1 MTTTTAGPD
10 PSVLRSGLVAT
21 TLRDERRLARR
32 LDGAERAKGPRRT
45 QQLAEVAEQVVAAQG
60 RLASRA
66 ASADALVGSITY
78 PDLPVS
84 ARRDD
89 IAAAIADHQVVVVAG
104 ETGSGKTT
112 QLPKI
117 CLELGRGVRGLV
129 GHTQPR
135 RIAARAVA
143 ERVAEELGGEVGG
156 AVGYA
161 VRFTDEVGPDSL
173 VKLMTDGILLAE
185 VQRDP
190 DLLAYD
196 TIIIDEAH
204 ERSLTIDFLL
214 GYLHRLLPRRPDLK
228 VVITSA
234 TIDPQRF
241 ADHFSTVAGEVPV
254 VEVSGRTFP
263 VEVRYR
269 PLSLDETPLD
279 GGAAEDADDEDG
291 ESLEADP
298 DDARHGHADGAE
310 DRDQTEGVIDA
321 VAELT
326 ALGDGD
332 VLVFLSGE
340 RDIRDT
346 ADALTAAIERREV
359 PGLRPAGSGG
369 AGATEVLPLFGRLSA
384 ADQHRVFSRPGAG
397 TSRRIVLA
405 TNVAETSL
413 TVPGIRY
420 VVDTGTARTSRYSAR
435 TKVQRLP
442 IEPVSQASAAQRSG
456 RCGRV
461 ADGVAIRLY
470 SERDFESRPRFTQ
483 PEVQRTSLASVILQM
498 ASLGLGAVEDFPFLD
513 APDRRQ
519 VRDGL
524 ALLHELGAIDDPS
537 PEGNPR
543 LTDVGKR
550 LAQVPADPRFA
561 RMLLQADREGV
572 VPELL
577 VLVASLSV
585 QDVRERP
592 LENPEAARE
601 SHRRFADEH
610 SDFVSTLNLWAYLTE
625 QAAERSSSSFRRM
638 CKAEF
643 LHHLRIRE
651 WQDVHAQLRRV
662 LRGLGIST
670 PSGAEAARVRTGED
684 LEPVRAQVHAAL
696 LAGLLTQVG
705 SKDLRAEEKNGR
717 AGGRDGRDGQQGGRE
732 TRRRGPAEYVGARG
746 TRFAIAPGSVLA
758 KRSPSW
764 VVAAELV
771 ETSRLW
777 ARVVA
782 RVDPEQVEALA
793 AHLVVRS
800 HSEPRWSK
808 QRGAAVATERVTLYG
823 LPLVAG
829 RTVPLARLD
838 PVTARDLFIR
848 HALVGGEWDAR
859 GAAVAF
865 VEANAAVARDVE
877 ELQARTRRRDLRVDD
892 EALVAFYDARLPA
905 DATSARAFEAWWRKE
920 RRTRPDLLTLTV
932 ADLTI
937 DDADAL
943 SLDDAPTSWSSGSF
957 DLSLSYRFDPLAA
970 DDGVTVHV
978 PLAVLAQ
985 VPETGLDWGVPAW
998 RTELV
1003 TALLRAL
1010 PKPVRVQLVPVPDT
1024 AREVAA
1030 ALPDVPPPGV
1040 RLVDAVGEVL
1050 RARRGVVVP
1059 PEAWDAARLAES
1071 APHLLPTYALE
1082 DADGKVVA
1090 TGKDLAALRER
1101 TAGAQRAA
1109 VVQAVTA
1116 GARAQGQQLEHE
1128 ALTAWP
1134 AGLVLAGQVET
1145 AAPDGRPVVGFP
1157 SLVVERWTQPAKGR
1171 GGKDG
1176 ERRIAV
1182 RVLATEAE
1190 ARAAHPRGVARLARL
1205 VLANP
1210 TKALLDG
1217 LGTPARLALARS
1229 PHGTVEA
1236 LLADCADAAVDHL
1249 VATRAPGGGLG
1260 VRDGEAFDALLRAVR
1275 PDLLATTQQV
1285 LGLVQRVLKS
1295 ARDVEHAL
1303 DRTPAS
1309 LPLVASLADVRAQLQ
1324 VLVHAGFVAEVGLE
1338 RLPDVQRYLR
1348 ALLRR
1353 LEVLGGSGGGGGPA
1367 QAAQR
1372 DRDRTGVVQRLEA
1385 DLERAVAALPSAR
1398 RDAAEVRA
1406 VRWQLQE
1413 LRVSLFAQTVGASGP
1428 VSEKRVAAAITA
1440 LR

>member
-10 PSVLRSGLVAT
+10 PDVLRSGLVAT

-32 LDGAERAKGPRRT
+32 LDGAERAKGPRRA

-89 IAAAIADHQVVVVAG
+89 IAAAIAGHQVVVVAG

-263 VEVRYR
+263 VEIRYR
-269 PLSLDETPLD
+269 PLSLDEAPLD
-279 GGAAEDADDEDG
+279 EGASEDDGSDEDG

-298 DDARHGHADGAE
+298 DDARHGRGE
-310 DRDQTEGVIDA
+310 DRDQTEGILDA

-369 AGATEVLPLFGRLSA
+369 GGATEVLPLFGRLSA

-420 VVDTGTARTSRYSAR
+420 VVDTGTARISRYSAR

-524 ALLHELGAIDDPS
+524 ALLHELGAIDTAT

-543 LTDVGKR
+543 LTEVGKR

-592 LENPEAARE
+592 LDNADAARE

-662 LRGLGIST
+662 LRGLGVST
-670 PSGAEAARVRTGED
+670 PSGAEAARVRTGEE

-717 AGGRDGRDGQQGGRE
+717 SGGRDGRDGGRDGARE
-732 TRRRGPAEYVGARG
+732 VRRRGPAEYVGARG

-793 AHLVVRS
+793 EHLVVRS

-865 VEANAAVARDVE
+865 VDANAAVARDVE

-905 DATSARAFEAWWRKE
+905 DATSARAFEAWWRRE

-932 ADLTI
+932 ADLTTG
-937 DDADAL
+937 DADVE
-943 SLDDAPTSWSSGSF
+943 DAPTSWSSGSF
-957 DLSLSYRFDPLAA
+957 DLSLSYLFDPRSAA
-970 DDGVTVHV
+970 DGVTVHV

-1059 PEAWDAARLAES
+1059 AEAWDAARLAET

-1082 DADGKVVA
+1082 DADGRVVA

-1116 GARAQGQQLEHE
+1116 GAKASGQQLEHE
-1128 ALTAWP
+1128 ALTSWP
-1134 AGLVLAGQVET
+1134 AGLVLAEQVET

-1157 SLVVERWTQPAKGR
+1157 SLVVERWSAGSKGAAKGKE
-1171 GGKDG
+1171 GG

-1210 TKALLDG
+1210 TKSLLDG
-1217 LGTPARLALARS
+1217 LGTPGRLALARS

-1249 VATRAPGGGLG
+1249 VGARAPGGGLG
-1260 VRDGEAFDALLRAVR
+1260 VRDADAFDALLRAVR

-1295 ARDVEHAL
+1295 ARDVEHVL

-1324 VLVHAGFVAEVGLE
+1324 VLVHPGFIAEVGLE

-1353 LEVLGGSGGGGGPA
+1353 LEVLGGAGAA

-1385 DLERAVAALPSAR
+1385 DLDRAVAALPSAR
-1398 RDAAEVRA
+1398 REAPDVRA

-1428 VSEKRVAAAITA
+1428 VSEKRVSAAITA

>member
-10 PSVLRSGLVAT
+10 PAVLRSGLVAT

-32 LDGAERAKGPRRT
+32 LDGAERAQGPRRAR
-45 QQLAEVAEQVVAAQG
+45 QLAEVAEQVLAAQG

-89 IAAAIADHQVVVVAG
+89 IAAAIAGHQVVVVAG

-143 ERVAEELGGEVGG
+143 ERVAEELGGPSAAVGQ

-269 PLSLDETPLD
+269 PLSLDEAPLD
-279 GGAAEDADDEDG
+279 GAGGAGEDGEDDDG

-298 DDARHGHADGAE
+298 DDARHGRGE
-310 DRDQTEGVIDA
+310 DRDQTEGILDA

-326 ALGDGD
+326 ALGEGD

-384 ADQHRVFSRPGAG
+384 ADQHRVFSKPGAG

-420 VVDTGTARTSRYSAR
+420 VVDTGTARISRYSAR

-524 ALLHELGAIDDPS
+524 ALLHELGAIDTAT

-543 LTDVGKR
+543 LTEVGKR

-592 LENPEAARE
+592 LENADAARK

-610 SDFVSTLNLWAYLTE
+610 SDFVSTLNLWKYLTE

-670 PSGAEAARVRTGED
+670 PGGAESARVRTGEE

-717 AGGRDGRDGQQGGRE
+717 DGQRE

-793 AHLVVRS
+793 SHLVVRS

-838 PVTARDLFIR
+838 PLTARDLFIR

-932 ADLTI
+932 ADLTTG
-937 DDADAL
+937 DADVE
-943 SLDDAPTSWSSGSF
+943 DAPTSWSSGSF
-957 DLSLSYRFDPLAA
+957 DLSLSYLFDPRSTR
-970 DDGVTVHV
+970 DGVTVHV

-1030 ALPDVPPPGV
+1030 ALPAVPPPGV
-1040 RLVDAVGEVL
+1040 RLVDAVAEVL

-1059 PEAWDAARLAES
+1059 PEAWDAARLAET

-1082 DADGKVVA
+1082 DADGRVVA
-1090 TGKDLAALRER
+1090 TGKDLAALREK

-1116 GARAQGQQLEHE
+1116 GARASGQQLEHE

-1134 AGLVLAGQVET
+1134 AGLVLAEQVET

-1157 SLVVERWTQPAKGR
+1157 SLVVERWTAASKQT
-1171 GGKDG
+1171 KDG

-1210 TKALLDG
+1210 TKSLLDG

-1249 VATRAPGGGLG
+1249 VGARAPGGGLG
-1260 VRDGEAFDALLRAVR
+1260 VREGQTFDALLRAVR

-1309 LPLVASLADVRAQLQ
+1309 LPLVASLADVRAQLG
-1324 VLVHAGFVAEVGLE
+1324 VLVHAGFVAEVGLA

-1353 LEVLGGSGGGGGPA
+1353 LEVLGGSGGGGGAA

-1398 RDAAEVRA
+1398 RDAEEVRA

>member
-10 PSVLRSGLVAT
+10 PEVLRSGLVAT
-21 TLRDERRLARR
+21 TLRDEARLRRRLA
-32 LDGAERAKGPRRT
+32 GAERAKGPRRAA
-45 QQLAEVAEQVVAAQG
+45 QLAEVAEQLVAAQA
-60 RLASRA
+60 RLAARAGA
-66 ASADALVGSITY
+66 ASTQPISY

-84 ARRDD
+84 DRRDD
-89 IAAAIADHQVVVVAG
+89 IAAAIRDHQVVVVAG

-117 CLELGRGVRGLV
+117 CLELGRGVRGLI

-143 ERVAEELGGEVGG
+143 ERVAEELGTQVGG
-156 AVGYA
+156 TVGYA
-161 VRFTDEVGPDSL
+161 VRFTDEVGPESL

-190 DLLAYD
+190 ELLAYD

-241 ADHFSTVAGEVPV
+241 ADHFASAVGEVPV

-269 PLSLDETPLD
+269 PLSLDEAAL
-279 GGAAEDADDEDG
+279 GGEGGEGGEDDDE
-291 ESLEADP
+291 LEGDP
-298 DDARHGHADGAE
+298 DDEGVDHSQ

-346 ADALTAAIERREV
+346 ADALTAAIERREI
-359 PGLRPAGSGG
+359 PGLRAAGSGG

-384 ADQHRVFSRPGAG
+384 ADQHRVFSAPGAG

-420 VVDTGTARTSRYSAR
+420 VVDTGTARISRYSAR

-470 SERDFESRPRFTQ
+470 SERDLEARPRFTQ

-524 ALLHELGAIDDPS
+524 ALLHELSAIDDPAAAPAGAS
-537 PEGNPR
+537 PR
-543 LTDVGKR
+543 LTEIGRR

-561 RMLLQADREGV
+561 RMLLQADVEGV

-592 LENPEAARE
+592 LENADAARE

-610 SDFVSTLNLWAYLTE
+610 SDFASTLNLWAYLTE

-662 LRGLGIST
+662 LRQLGVQA
-670 PSGAEAARVRTGED
+670 PSGAEAARVRTGEELD
-684 LEPVRAQVHAAL
+684 AVREQVHTAL

-705 SKDLRAEEKNGR
+705 TKDERAEEKG
-717 AGGRDGRDGQQGGRE
+717 ARDRDR
-732 TRRRGPAEYVGARG
+732 RRRGPAEYLGTRG

-782 RVDPEQVEALA
+782 RVEPEQVERLA

-808 QRGAAVATERVTLYG
+808 QRGSAVATERVTLYG

-829 RTVPLARLD
+829 RTVQLARLD
-838 PVTARDLFIR
+838 PEAARDLFIR
-848 HALVGGEWDAR
+848 HALVGGEWDAGR
-859 GAAVAF
+859 AGGAAVAF
-865 VEANAAVARDVE
+865 VDANARTAEQVE

-905 DATSARAFEAWWRKE
+905 DATSARAFESWWRRE

-932 ADLTI
+932 ADLTTGE
-937 DDADAL
+937 AEVGE
-943 SLDDAPTSWSSGSF
+943 APTSWSSGAF
-957 DLSLSYRFDPLAA
+957 DLSLSYRFDPRAS

-1003 TALLRAL
+1003 TALLRGL
-1010 PKPVRVQLVPVPDT
+1010 PKPLRVQLVPVPDT

-1030 ALPDVPPPGV
+1030 ALPEVPPAGV
-1040 RLVDAVGEVL
+1040 RLVDAVAEVL

-1059 PEAWDAARLAES
+1059 PDAWDSRKLAET

-1082 DADGKVVA
+1082 DADGRVVA

-1116 GARAQGQQLEHE
+1116 GAKASGQQLEHE
-1128 ALTAWP
+1128 ALTSWP
-1134 AGLVLAGQVET
+1134 AGLVLAEQVET

-1157 SLVVERWTQPAKGR
+1157 SLVVEGAARAV
-1171 GGKDG
+1171 
-1176 ERRIAV
+1176 AV
-1182 RVLATEAE
+1182 RVLATEPE
-1190 ARAAHPRGVARLARL
+1190 AAAAHPAGVARLART
-1205 VLANP
+1205 VVANP

-1217 LGTPARLALARS
+1217 LGTPGKLALARS
-1229 PHGTVEA
+1229 PHGSVDA

-1249 VATRAPGGGLG
+1249 VLTRAPGGGLG
-1260 VRDGEAFDALLRAVR
+1260 VRDAAAFDAVLRAVR
-1275 PDLLATTQQV
+1275 PDVLATTKTV

-1309 LPLVASLADVRAQLQ
+1309 LPLVASLADVRAQLG
-1324 VLVHAGFVAEVGLE
+1324 VLVPAGFVARTGLE
-1338 RLPDVQRYLR
+1338 RLPDLQRYLQ

-1353 LEVLGGSGGGGGPA
+1353 LEVLSSP
-1367 QAAQR
+1367 QAVQR

-1398 RDAAEVRA
+1398 RTAREVRA
-1406 VRWQLQE
+1406 VRWMLQE

-1428 VSEKRVAAAITA
+1428 VSEKRVAAAISA

>member
-10 PSVLRSGLVAT
+10 PQVLRSGLVAT
-21 TLRDERRLARR
+21 TLRDEARLRRR
-32 LDGAERAKGPRRT
+32 LDGAERAKGPRRAA
-45 QQLAEVAEQVVAAQG
+45 QLAEVAEQLLTAQA

-66 ASADALVGSITY
+66 GAASTQRITY

-84 ARRDD
+84 DRRDD
-89 IAAAIADHQVVVVAG
+89 IAAAIRDHQVVVVAG

-117 CLELGRGVRGLV
+117 CLELGRGVRGLI

-143 ERVAEELGGEVGG
+143 ERVAEELGTEVGG

-204 ERSLTIDFLL
+204 ERSLTIDFLM

-241 ADHFSTVAGEVPV
+241 ADHFADAVGEVPV

-269 PLSLDETPLD
+269 PLSLDETPV
-279 GGAAEDADDEDG
+279 GEGEDDDDEVEG
-291 ESLEADP
+291 DP
-298 DDARHGHADGAE
+298 DDAPRGTADHSQ

-321 VAELT
+321 VAELV
-326 ALGDGD
+326 ALGPGD

-346 ADALTAAIERREV
+346 ADALTGAIERREV
-359 PGLRPAGSGG
+359 PGLR
-369 AGATEVLPLFGRLSA
+369 ATEVLPLYGRLSA
-384 ADQHRVFSRPGAG
+384 ADQHRVFSSPGAG

-420 VVDTGTARTSRYSAR
+420 VVDAGTARISRYSAR

-524 ALLHELGAIDDPS
+524 ALLHELSAIDDPATA
-537 PEGNPR
+537 EGERGPK
-543 LTDVGKR
+543 LTDIGRR

-561 RMLLQADREGV
+561 RMLLQADVEGV

-592 LENPEAARE
+592 LENADAART

-610 SDFVSTLNLWAYLTE
+610 SDFVSVLNLWSYLTE

-662 LRGLGIST
+662 LRQLGIQA
-670 PSGAEAARVRTGED
+670 PSGAESSRVRTGDE
-684 LEPVRAQVHAAL
+684 LAAVRDQVHTAL

-705 SKDLRAEEKNGR
+705 TQDTRTERDKD
-717 AGGRDGRDGQQGGRE
+717 Q
-732 TRRRGPAEYVGARG
+732 RRRGPAEYLGTRG

-782 RVDPEQVEALA
+782 RVEPEQVERLA

-838 PVTARDLFIR
+838 PETARDLFIR

-859 GAAVAF
+859 GSSVAF
-865 VEANAAVARDVE
+865 VEANARVAEQVE

-892 EALVAFYDARLPA
+892 EALVAFYESRLPA
-905 DATSARAFEAWWRKE
+905 DATSARAFEAWWRRE
-920 RRTRPDLLTLTV
+920 RRDRPDLLTLTV
-932 ADLTI
+932 ADLTTGE
-937 DDADAL
+937 AEVGE
-943 SLDDAPTSWSSGSF
+943 APTSWSSGAF
-957 DLSLSYRFDPLAA
+957 DLSLSYRFDPRAT

-998 RTELV
+998 RPDLV
-1003 TALLRAL
+1003 TALLRGL
-1010 PKPVRVQLVPVPDT
+1010 PKPLRVQLVPVPDT

-1030 ALPDVPPPGV
+1030 ALPEVPPAGV
-1040 RLVDAVGEVL
+1040 RLVEAVAEVL

-1059 PEAWDAARLAES
+1059 PEAWDSRKLAET

-1082 DADGKVVA
+1082 DADGRVVA
-1090 TGKDLAALRER
+1090 TGKDLAALREK

-1116 GARAQGQQLEHE
+1116 GVKASGQQLEHE
-1128 ALTAWP
+1128 ALTSWP
-1134 AGLVLAGQVET
+1134 AGLVLAEQVET

-1157 SLVVERWTQPAKGR
+1157 SLVVEGPAR
-1171 GGKDG
+1171 TV
-1176 ERRIAV
+1176 AV
-1182 RVLATEAE
+1182 RVLATAPEA
-1190 ARAAHPRGVARLARL
+1190 AAAHPAGVARLART
-1205 VLANP
+1205 VVANP

-1217 LGTPARLALARS
+1217 LGTPGRLALARS
-1229 PHGTVEA
+1229 PHGSVDA

-1249 VATRAPGGGLG
+1249 VTTRSPGSGLG
-1260 VRDGEAFDALLRAVR
+1260 VRDAATFDALLRAVR
-1275 PDLLATTQQV
+1275 PEVLATTKTV
-1285 LGLVQRVLKS
+1285 LALVQRVLKS

-1309 LPLVASLADVRAQLQ
+1309 LPLVASLADVRAQLG
-1324 VLVHAGFVAEVGLE
+1324 VLVPAGFVARTGLE
-1338 RLPDVQRYLR
+1338 RLPDLQRYLQ

-1353 LEVLGGSGGGGGPA
+1353 LEALQSP
-1367 QAAQR
+1367 QAVQR

-1398 RDAAEVRA
+1398 RTAREVRA
-1406 VRWQLQE
+1406 VRWSLQE

-1428 VSEKRVAAAITA
+1428 VSEKRVAAAISA

>member
-10 PSVLRSGLVAT
+10 PAVLRSGLVAT

-32 LDGAERAKGPRRT
+32 LEGAERAKGPRRA
-45 QQLAEVAEQVVAAQG
+45 QQLAEVAEQVVVAQG

-66 ASADALVGSITY
+66 GAAADLVGSITY

-89 IAAAIADHQVVVVAG
+89 IAAAIRDHQVVVVAG

-143 ERVAEELGGEVGG
+143 ERVAEELGGEVGQ

-269 PLSLDETPLD
+269 PLSLDEAPLE
-279 GGAAEDADDEDG
+279 GSEDDDEDG

-298 DDARHGHADGAE
+298 DDARRGQSE

-326 ALGDGD
+326 ALGEGD

-369 AGATEVLPLFGRLSA
+369 AGAAEVLPLFGRLSA

-420 VVDTGTARTSRYSAR
+420 VVDTGTARISRYSAR

-543 LTDVGKR
+543 LTEVGRR

-592 LENPEAARE
+592 LENADAARE

-610 SDFVSTLNLWAYLTE
+610 SDFVSTLNLWRYLTE

-670 PSGAEAARVRTGED
+670 PSGAEAARVRTGEE

-705 SKDLRAEEKNGR
+705 SKDLRAEEKAGR
-717 AGGRDGRDGQQGGRE
+717 GGGRDGRDGRDGARE
-732 TRRRGPAEYVGARG
+732 ARRRGSAEYVGARG

-808 QRGAAVATERVTLYG
+808 QRGGAVATERVTLYG

-829 RTVPLARLD
+829 RTVPLARID
-838 PVTARDLFIR
+838 PEAARDLFIR

-905 DATSARAFEAWWRKE
+905 DATSARAFESWWRRE

-957 DLSLSYRFDPLAA
+957 DLSLSYRFDPHAA

-1030 ALPDVPPPGV
+1030 ALPEVPPPGV

-1082 DADGKVVA
+1082 DADGRVVA

-1109 VVQAVTA
+1109 VVEAVTA
-1116 GARAQGQQLEHE
+1116 GARASGQQLEHE
-1128 ALTAWP
+1128 ALTSWP
-1134 AGLVLAGQVET
+1134 AGLVLAEQVET

-1157 SLVVERWTQPAKGR
+1157 SLVVERWTAASKQR
-1171 GGKDG
+1171 KDG

-1249 VATRAPGGGLG
+1249 VSQRAPGGGLG
-1260 VRDGEAFDALLRAVR
+1260 VRDGQAFDALLRAVR

-1309 LPLVASLADVRAQLQ
+1309 LPLVASLADVRAQLG

-1353 LEVLGGSGGGGGPA
+1353 LEVLGGAGAA

-1398 RDAAEVRA
+1398 RDAAEARA

>member
-1 MTTTTAGPD
+1 MTTTTTGPD
-10 PSVLRSGLVAT
+10 PDVLRSGLAAT
-21 TLRDERRLARR
+21 LLRDERRLARR
-32 LDGAERAKGPRRT
+32 LDGAERAKGPRRA
-45 QQLAEVAEQVVAAQG
+45 QQLAEVAHQVVAAQA

-66 ASADALVGSITY
+66 VAADAVVGSLSY

-89 IAAAIADHQVVVVAG
+89 IADAIRDHQVVVVAG

-117 CLELGRGVRGLV
+117 CLELGRGVRGLI

-143 ERVAEELGGEVGG
+143 ERVAEELGTEVGAPG
-156 AVGYA
+156 SPVGYA
-161 VRFTDEVGPDSL
+161 VRFHDEVGPDSL

-241 ADHFSTVAGEVPV
+241 ADHFGAVAGEVPV

-263 VEVRYR
+263 VEIRYR
-269 PLSLDETPLD
+269 PLSLDETPVD
-279 GGAAEDADDEDG
+279 SEGSEDDDG
-291 ESLEADP
+291 ESLEVDP
-298 DDARHGHADGAE
+298 DDARRGRGE
-310 DRDQTEGVIDA
+310 DRDQTEGILDA
-321 VAELT
+321 VAELS

-332 VLVFLSGE
+332 ILVFLSGE

-346 ADALTAAIERREV
+346 ADALTAAIERREI

-369 AGATEVLPLFGRLSA
+369 GGATEVLPLFGRLSA
-384 ADQHRVFSRPGAG
+384 ADQHRVFSKPGAG

-420 VVDTGTARTSRYSAR
+420 VVDTGTARISRYSAR

-537 PEGNPR
+537 PAGSPQ
-543 LTDVGKR
+543 LTDIGKR

-592 LENPEAARE
+592 LEKADAARE

-638 CKAEF
+638 CKAEY

-670 PSGAEAARVRTGED
+670 PSGAESAQVRTGEA
-684 LEPVRAQVHAAL
+684 LEPVRAQVHTAL

-717 AGGRDGRDGQQGGRE
+717 DGGREGRDGARE

-782 RVDPEQVEALA
+782 RVDPEQVETLA

-905 DATSARAFEAWWRKE
+905 DATSARAFEAWWRRE

-932 ADLTI
+932 VDLTTG
-937 DDADAL
+937 DADVE
-943 SLDDAPTSWSSGSF
+943 DAPTSWSSGSF
-957 DLSLSYRFDPLAA
+957 DLSLSYRFDPHAA

-1010 PKPVRVQLVPVPDT
+1010 PKPIRVQLVPVPDT

-1030 ALPDVPPPGV
+1030 ALPEVPPPGV
-1040 RLVDAVGEVL
+1040 KLVDAVGEVL
-1050 RARRGVVVP
+1050 RTRRGVVVP
-1059 PEAWDAARLAES
+1059 PEAWDAARLVET

-1082 DADGKVVA
+1082 DADGRVVA
-1090 TGKDLAALRER
+1090 TGKDLAALREK

-1116 GARAQGQQLEHE
+1116 GARASGQQLEHE
-1128 ALTAWP
+1128 ALTSWP
-1134 AGLVLAGQVET
+1134 AGLVLAEQVET

-1157 SLVVERWTQPAKGR
+1157 SLVVERWAQPAKGK
-1171 GGKDG
+1171 KDG

-1190 ARAAHPRGVARLARL
+1190 AHAAHSRGVARLARM

-1210 TKALLDG
+1210 AKSLLDG
-1217 LGTPARLALARS
+1217 LGTPGRLALARS

-1309 LPLVASLADVRAQLQ
+1309 LPLVASLADVRAQLG
-1324 VLVHAGFVAEVGLE
+1324 VLVHAGFVAEVSLE

-1353 LEVLGGSGGGGGPA
+1353 LEVLSGGDGGNAA

-1398 RDAAEVRA
+1398 RDAEEVRA

>member
-10 PSVLRSGLVAT
+10 PEVLRSGLVAT
-21 TLRDERRLARR
+21 TLRDEARLRRR
-32 LDGAERAKGPRRT
+32 LDGAERAKGPRRAA
-45 QQLAEVAEQVVAAQG
+45 QLAEVAEQLLAAQA
-60 RLASRA
+60 RLAARAGA
-66 ASADALVGSITY
+66 ASTQPISY

-84 ARRDD
+84 DRRDD
-89 IAAAIADHQVVVVAG
+89 IAAAIRDHQVVVVAG

-117 CLELGRGVRGLV
+117 CLELGRGVRGLI

-143 ERVAEELGGEVGG
+143 ERVAEELGTEVGG
-156 AVGYA
+156 TVGYA
-161 VRFTDEVGPDSL
+161 VRFTDEVGPESL

-241 ADHFSTVAGEVPV
+241 ADHFAGAVGEVPV

-269 PLSLDETPLD
+269 PLSLDDAPL
-279 GGAAEDADDEDG
+279 GAPDEDRDDEVEG
-291 ESLEADP
+291 DP
-298 DDARHGHADGAE
+298 DDAPRGTADRSQ

-321 VAELT
+321 VAELV
-326 ALGDGD
+326 ALGPGD

-346 ADALTAAIERREV
+346 ADALTAAIERREI
-359 PGLRPAGSGG
+359 PGLRAAGSGG
-369 AGATEVLPLFGRLSA
+369 GGATEVLPLFGRLSA
-384 ADQHRVFSRPGAG
+384 ADQHRVFSSPGAG

-420 VVDTGTARTSRYSAR
+420 VVDTGTARISRYSAR

-442 IEPVSQASAAQRSG
+442 IEPVSRASAAQRSG

-470 SERDFESRPRFTQ
+470 SERDFEARPRFTQ

-524 ALLHELGAIDDPS
+524 ALLHELSAIDDPAAAPS
-537 PEGNPR
+537 GASPR
-543 LTDVGKR
+543 LTEIGRR

-561 RMLLQADREGV
+561 RMLLQADVEGV

-592 LENPEAARE
+592 LENADAARE

-610 SDFVSTLNLWAYLTE
+610 SDFASTLNLWAYLTE

-662 LRGLGIST
+662 LRQLGVQA
-670 PSGAEAARVRTGED
+670 PSGAEAARVRTGDE
-684 LEPVRAQVHAAL
+684 LAAVREQVHTAL

-705 SKDLRAEEKNGR
+705 TKDERAEDKR
-717 AGGRDGRDGQQGGRE
+717 GRDGAREGG
-732 TRRRGPAEYVGARG
+732 RRRGPAEYLGTRG

-782 RVDPEQVEALA
+782 RVEPEQVERLA

-838 PVTARDLFIR
+838 PEAARDLFIR
-848 HALVGGEWDAR
+848 HALVGGEWDAAR
-859 GAAVAF
+859 SGGAAVAF
-865 VEANAAVARDVE
+865 VDQNARVAEQVE

-905 DATSARAFEAWWRKE
+905 DATSARAFESWWRRE

-932 ADLTI
+932 ADLTTGE
-937 DDADAL
+937 AEVGE
-943 SLDDAPTSWSSGSF
+943 APTSWSSGAF
-957 DLSLSYRFDPLAA
+957 DLSLSYRFDPRAS

-1003 TALLRAL
+1003 TALLRGL
-1010 PKPVRVQLVPVPDT
+1010 PKPLRVQLVPVPDT
-1024 AREVAA
+1024 AREVAS
-1030 ALPDVPPPGV
+1030 ALPEVPPAGV
-1040 RLVDAVGEVL
+1040 RLVDAVAEVL

-1059 PEAWDAARLAES
+1059 PDAWDSRKLAET

-1082 DADGKVVA
+1082 DADGRVVA

-1116 GARAQGQQLEHE
+1116 GAKASGQQLEHE
-1128 ALTAWP
+1128 ALTSWP
-1134 AGLVLAGQVET
+1134 AGLVLAEQVET

-1157 SLVVERWTQPAKGR
+1157 SLVREP
-1171 GGKDG
+1171 GGV
-1176 ERRIAV
+1176 AV
-1182 RVLATEAE
+1182 RVLATEPE
-1190 ARAAHPRGVARLARL
+1190 AAAAHPAGVARLART
-1205 VLANP
+1205 VVANP

-1217 LGTPARLALARS
+1217 LGTPGKLALARS
-1229 PHGTVEA
+1229 PHGSVDA
-1236 LLADCADAAVDHL
+1236 LLADCADAAVEHL
-1249 VATRAPGGGLG
+1249 VLTRAPAGGLG
-1260 VRDGEAFDALLRAVR
+1260 VRDAAAFDALLRAVR
-1275 PDLLATTQQV
+1275 PDVLATTKTV

-1309 LPLVASLADVRAQLQ
+1309 LPLVASLADVRAQLG
-1324 VLVHAGFVAEVGLE
+1324 VLVPAGFVARTGLE
-1338 RLPDVQRYLR
+1338 RLPDLQRYLQ

-1353 LEVLGGSGGGGGPA
+1353 LEALASP
-1367 QAAQR
+1367 QAVQR

-1398 RDAAEVRA
+1398 RSAREVRA
-1406 VRWQLQE
+1406 VRWMLQE

-1428 VSEKRVAAAITA
+1428 VSEKRVSAAIGA